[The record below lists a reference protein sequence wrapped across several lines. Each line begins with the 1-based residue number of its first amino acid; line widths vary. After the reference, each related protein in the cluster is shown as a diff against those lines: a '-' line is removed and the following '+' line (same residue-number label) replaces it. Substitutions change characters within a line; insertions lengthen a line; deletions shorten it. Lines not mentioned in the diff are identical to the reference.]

1 MLCVLCARV
10 EKLGDMFLSLLFV
23 ACTPR
28 ECYHSYHKCNTP
40 NLINYLIKLYKELSI
55 GIVEVGK
62 LIGVIG
68 FVGIII

>member
-1 MLCVLCARV
+1 MG
-10 EKLGDMFLSLLFV
+10 ES
-23 ACTPR
+23 
-28 ECYHSYHKCNTP
+28 CNTP

-68 FVGIII
+68 FVGFII